1 MDDKRASTERY
12 IARRRRL
19 AEQVGMG
26 IILIDSSGVS
36 PDPLL
41 WDKNLAYLTGLFDR
55 NACLLL
61 APDGIMVEQAETRT
75 GPELMRGRKVHE
87 ILFVDERPEQRVFME
102 GPLEAPEVLQQAT
115 GVDRVCGLSQL
126 NEILQR
132 ALLATDTLWLN
143 TPNVPGL
150 DEPLTPALLF
160 INRLRERYHWLA
172 FKNVAG
178 LIHQMR
184 FVKEEYEI
192 ASLRQA
198 FAIQTEIFVK
208 IMRMLKPGHN
218 ESMARAIFDYEIQI
232 RPDNVSHGMGNDLYE
247 ASIIVGAGKNS
258 ATPHYMANN
267 QDIQDGDLVLIDS
280 GVSVNGYCSDITR
293 TFPANGHF
301 TPRQRDLYAAVL
313 EAEYAAIDTMKPGS
327 TMLEAH
333 QAVYDVFK
341 KYDLTRFNYGNCGHP
356 VGLNIHDPNGRYP
369 DDREQPFEP
378 GVVIVIEPFLTIPEE
393 NMGIRIEDGV
403 LITAQGHEEL
413 AGPPKEIAAVEE
425 LCQTD

>member
-1 MDDKRASTERY
+1 MDARGALTERY
-12 IARRRRL
+12 AARRKRL
-19 AEQVGMG
+19 VEQVGSG
-26 IILIDSSGVS
+26 VILIDSSGVS
-36 PDPLL
+36 PDTLL
-41 WDKNLAYLTGLFDR
+41 WDKNLTYLTGVSDR

-61 APDGIMVEQAETRT
+61 VPDGVMVEHIESRT

-87 ILFVDERPEQRVFME
+87 ILFVEERSEQRVFME
-102 GPLEAPEVLQQAT
+102 GPAEDAEVLRQDAS
-115 GVDRVCGLSQL
+115 VERVYGLSQM
-126 NEILQR
+126 NEILER
-132 ALLATDTLWLN
+132 ALWATDSLWLN
-143 TPNVPGL
+143 TPSVPDL
-150 DEPLTPALLF
+150 DEPPTPALLL
-160 INRLRERYHWLA
+160 INRLRERFYWIA
-172 FKNVAG
+172 FRNVAG

-184 FVKEEYEI
+184 FAKDDYEI

-198 FAIQTEIFVK
+198 FEIQTEIFAK
-208 IMRMLKPGHN
+208 IMRTLRPGDN
-218 ESMARAIFDYEIQI
+218 ESLARAIFDYEIQI
-232 RPDNVSHGMGNDLYE
+232 RPGNVSHGMGNDLYE

-258 ATPHYMANN
+258 AVPHYMANN

-280 GVSVNGYCSDITR
+280 GLSVNGYCSDITR
-293 TFPANGHF
+293 TFPANGRF
-301 TPRQRDLYAAVL
+301 TPRQRELYAAVL
-313 EAEYAAIDTMKPGS
+313 EAQYAAIDTMKPGS
-327 TMLEAH
+327 TMLDAH

-341 KYDLTRFNYGNCGHP
+341 KYDLARFSYGNCGHP

-425 LCQTD
+425 LCRKD